1 MKILSKEKTIEL
13 SRNVNVTK
21 SGVKISEGPE
31 TVTLDQVWLLYQVLS
46 NQVKLTLQK
55 PAKIWDQRN
64 MDVKSEMS
72 LNQVTKRR

>member
-1 MKILSKEKTIEL
+1 MSLSQRK
-13 SRNVNVTK
+13 
-21 SGVKISEGPE
+21 KISRDLKI
-31 TVTLDQVWLLYQVLS
+31 VTLNQVWMLYQVSL
-46 NQVKLTLQK
+46 NQVKLTSQK

>member
-1 MKILSKEKTIEL
+1 MSLNQEKKLPRDLEIA
-13 SRNVNVTK
+13 
-21 SGVKISEGPE
+21 
-31 TVTLDQVWLLYQVLS
+31 TLNQVWLLYQVSL

-64 MDVKSEMS
+64 LDVKSEMS

>member
-1 MKILSKEKTIEL
+1 MSMSLNQEK
-13 SRNVNVTK
+13 K
-21 SGVKISEGPE
+21 SSTDLENA
-31 TVTLDQVWLLYQVLS
+31 TLNQVWLLHQVLL

-64 MDVKSEMS
+64 LDVKSEIL